1 MIALNTYAKSPDPG
15 LFRVVLAVVYQIGV
29 LATAALLT
37 WQHWGKCSAVFNCM
51 VQVAADLF
59 RAFLWP
65 LYWAVQYLNQA
76 M

>member
-1 MIALNTYAKSPDPG
+1 MIALNPYAKTSDPG
-15 LFRVVLAVVYQIGV
+15 LFRVMLALLYQIGV
-29 LATAALLT
+29 VATAAFLT

-65 LYWAVQYLNQA
+65 LYWLVQYLSQA
-76 M
+76 L